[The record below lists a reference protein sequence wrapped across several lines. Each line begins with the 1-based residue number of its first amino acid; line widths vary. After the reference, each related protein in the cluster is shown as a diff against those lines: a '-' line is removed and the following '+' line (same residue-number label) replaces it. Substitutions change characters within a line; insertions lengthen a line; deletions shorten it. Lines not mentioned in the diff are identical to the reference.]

1 MHYEMLS
8 RALAYTSCLCTMSLF
23 ATSMAIAAVNVGKIK
38 PPPRCGQVACTAIAA
53 KPASPRQ
60 YGGLTSKA
68 HVEAVANVL
77 WSKKI

>member
-8 RALAYTSCLCTMSLF
+8 RALAYTSCLCTVSLF

-38 PPPRCGQVACTAIAA
+38 PPLSCGKAACAAVAVKAA
-53 KPASPRQ
+53 KPQQ